1 MGYYT
6 KQSNYWKKKE
16 VNKKIKPSFQEIIR
30 MYDFLKLQSPAFSD
44 CFDFLVSVEYAWKT
58 QLNKSY

>member
-1 MGYYT
+1 M
-6 KQSNYWKKKE
+6 
-16 VNKKIKPSFQEIIR
+16 NKKMKPSFQEIIR

-44 CFDFLVSVEYAWKT
+44 CFNFLVSVEYAWKT